1 MTKKMYNVQKNA
13 GLGTLAR
20 ALFLLVALLLGGRSA
35 QASHMAGADLTY
47 EYIGNG
53 QYRVVYTLYR
63 DCAGIPAPTS
73 AFMTMSSAACNNFS
87 QSVTLNAVAGTGQEI
102 SYACP
107 GTLTTCQGGTAPGFQ
122 QWEYEAIV
130 TLPAQCPDWTFQ
142 VSDCCRNAPI
152 TTITNPDSYSLYIE
166 AKLNNTV
173 VDNTSPTF
181 TNVPVT
187 FLCIGQDNYY
197 NHGVIDAEGD
207 SLAYFFIPPR
217 DAQNDN
223 LAYEPGYSIA
233 NPITSSP
240 AVSIDPVTGDIFT
253 HPTATEIG
261 VIAVLILEY
270 RNGVLIGSVM
280 RDLQV
285 YTVQCN
291 NTLPTATGI
300 NGTTTFLTSACA
312 GGQICFDVITSDPDV
327 NDTLT
332 MTWNNGI
339 PGATFTVGSGR
350 TPVGTFCWS
359 PGPGDAR
366 PQPYTF
372 TVTVRDNACPSN
384 GVQTYS
390 YSITV
395 GGLSVAVTSTP
406 SVSCF
411 GDSDGSASASAS
423 GISPFTYLWSPG
435 GETTSSVSGLAAGSY
450 SVTITDSTGCS
461 GTRNFTIAQP
471 LQLVVTATGTTSS
484 CTGGAGEATASVTG
498 GTPVYDYSWNT
509 TPVQTTETATNLA
522 PGTYTVTV
530 TDNNQCSATATAT
543 VTGTDP
549 IIANLNITPATCNGN
564 DGAIEVIVTSGTGPY
579 TYVWNPNV
587 STGSTA
593 TGLIPGM
600 YDVTVTDANGCIA
613 NLSGTVNSTGINAF
627 IVSQT
632 DATCSNGDD
641 GSATVGGSGGTAPY
655 SYLWMPN
662 GDTTATVNNLAP
674 GTYDVA
680 VSDYFGCTAYVTVV
694 IGSQF
699 QAPVVDLG
707 ADVTGCIGSTVTLD
721 AGAGFASYLWNDNST
736 AQTLDVTVDGTY
748 SVLVTDANG
757 CENFDAILVNFIQCQ
772 QVRPEIEPVGGPG
785 IDIFPNPGRNRVM
798 LSIPG
803 VKDTEVSVTVRDIIG
818 NTVSFSKE
826 LAGNGYT
833 KSMDIRNLP
842 AGIYTVN
849 VSYGNNTDTI
859 RLVKE

>member
-1 MTKKMYNVQKNA
+1 MTKKMYNVHKTTGIRA
-13 GLGTLAR
+13 TAR
-20 ALFLLVALLLGGRSA
+20 ALFFLVALLLGGRTA
-35 QASHMAGADLTY
+35 NASHMAGADLTY
-47 EYIGNG
+47 EYLGNG
-53 QYRVVYTLYR
+53 QYLVTYTLYR
-63 DCAGIPAPTS
+63 DCFGIPAPTS
-73 AFMTMSSAACNNFS
+73 AFMTMSSASCNNFS
-87 QSVTLNAVAGTGQEI
+87 QSVTLNAVPGTGQEI

-107 GTLTTCQGGTAPGFQ
+107 GTLTTCSGGTAPGFQ
-122 QWEYEAIV
+122 EWEYSAIV
-130 TLPAQCPDWTFQ
+130 TLPAQCPDWTFS
-142 VSDCCRNAPI
+142 VSDCCRNGAI
-152 TTITNPDSYSLYIE
+152 TTIGTPDSYSLYIE

-173 VDNTSPTF
+173 FDNTSPTF

-217 DAQNDN
+217 DAQNTN
-223 LAYEPGYSIA
+223 LAYQPGYSIS

-253 HPTATEIG
+253 HPTASEVG

-300 NGTTTFLTSACA
+300 NGTTNFNASSCA
-312 GGQICFDVITSDPDV
+312 GGQLCFDIITADSDPG
-327 NDTLT
+327 DTLT

-339 PGATFTVGSGR
+339 PGATFTVSGGR
-350 TPVGTFCWS
+350 LPVGTFCWT

-390 YSITV
+390 YSILV
-395 GGLSVAVTSTP
+395 GGLNVAVTSTP
-406 SVSCF
+406 SVTCF
-411 GDSDGSASASAS
+411 GDLDGSASASANGVPPYS
-423 GISPFTYLWSPG
+423 FLWSTTD
-435 GETTSSVSGLAAGSY
+435 TTSSISGLGAGTY
-450 SVTITDSTGCS
+450 TVTITDGAGCS
-461 GTRNFTIAQP
+461 GTRSFTITEPAQ
-471 LQLVVTATGTTSS
+471 LSVTASGTTSS
-484 CTGGAGEATASVTG
+484 CTGGAGQATAAVTG
-498 GTPVYDYSWNT
+498 GTPQYDYSWNT
-509 TPVQTTETATNLA
+509 SPVQTTETATGLA
-522 PGTYTVTV
+522 PGTYIVTV

-549 IIANLNITPATCNGN
+549 VLASLVITDATCNGN
-564 DGAIEVIVTSGTGPY
+564 DGAIEVVVTSGTGPFD
-579 TYVWNPNV
+579 YVWNPNV

-593 TGLIPGM
+593 TGLTPGM
-600 YDVTVTDANGCIA
+600 YDVTVTDANGCVA
-613 NLSGTVNSTGINAF
+613 NLSGTVNSSGIVAS

-641 GSATVGGSGGTAPY
+641 GSATVAGSGGTAPY

-674 GTYDVA
+674 GTYTVA
-680 VSDYFGCTAYVTVV
+680 VSDYFGCTGYVTVT
-694 IGSQF
+694 IGSVN

-707 ADVTGCIGSTVTLD
+707 PDVTGCIGSTVTLD

-748 SVLVTDANG
+748 SVLVTDNNG
-757 CENFDAILVNFIQCQ
+757 CENFDAVAVNFIQCQ
-772 QVRPEIEPVGGPG
+772 TVRPEITPVGGPG
-785 IDIFPNPGRNRVM
+785 IDLFPNPGRNRVQ
-798 LSIPG
+798 LTVPG
-803 VKDTEVSVTVRDIIG
+803 VKDTEVTVIVRDILG
-818 NTVSFSKE
+818 NVMSFSRE
-826 LAGNGYT
+826 NAGHGYT
-833 KSMDIRNLP
+833 KNLDIKSLA

-849 VSYGNNTDTI
+849 VTYAGQNETI